1 MSWFSN
7 VVLRRARG
15 SPGMVAVLND
25 QARTL
30 RQRDRRKV
38 TGRDALLLHM
48 PKGGDGVEIGVW
60 RGDFSLIL
68 LNELQPKQLT
78 LVDPWPA
85 PDVAPIVYPGEV
97 ADQTAA
103 DDIFGFVV
111 SRFGADPRVR
121 ILRKGSLDAVS
132 DFADKSLD
140 WVYVDGL
147 HFVDDVRADL
157 KAWAPKLKPGGVL
170 CGDDYYWRDHQG
182 HLSVKQAVDE
192 WIAQNNPASWFT
204 FRGQFYIKPA

>member
-7 VVLRRARG
+7 VVLHRARG
-15 SPGMVAVLND
+15 SSALVATINKQV
-25 QARTL
+25 RVL
-30 RQRDRRKV
+30 RQDGRPKV
-38 TGRDALLLHM
+38 TGRDVLLLHM
-48 PKGGDGVEIGVW
+48 PKGGSGVEIGVW
-60 RGDFSLIL
+60 RGEFSQIL
-68 LNELQPKQLT
+68 LDRLQPEQLS

-97 ADQTAA
+97 ADQNAA
-103 DDIFGFVV
+103 DGICASVVAKFG
-111 SRFGADPRVR
+111 GDPRVR
-121 ILRKGSLDAVS
+121 VVRKASLEAAPA
-132 DFADKSLD
+132 FADGSLD

-170 CGDDYYWRDHQG
+170 CGDDYYWYDDKG

-192 WIAQNNPASWFT
+192 WIGQHNPAAWFT